1 VPRLSGL
8 DASFTLDGQVNL
20 TEVNCRDQG
29 TIEASA
35 VSQQHWVM
43 APGYP
48 AATCC
53 SFQGLG
59 PDQ

>member
-1 VPRLSGL
+1 MPRLSGL
-8 DASFTLDGQVNL
+8 DASFTPDGQVNL
-20 TEVNCRDQG
+20 NEVNCHDQG

-35 VSQQHWVM
+35 VSQQHRVM

-53 SFQGLG
+53 
-59 PDQ
+59 